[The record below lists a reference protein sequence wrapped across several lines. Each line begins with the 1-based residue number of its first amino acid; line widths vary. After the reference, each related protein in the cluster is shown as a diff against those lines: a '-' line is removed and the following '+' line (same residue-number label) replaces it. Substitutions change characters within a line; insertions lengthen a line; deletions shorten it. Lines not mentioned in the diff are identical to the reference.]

1 MTSPINF
8 QNLKAIQPKDLHK
21 ESTSSLARMIV
32 DDSDFT
38 ALKVLLE
45 TRRLFRLKKE
55 GPFLLPEFL
64 LKLRN
69 NLALA
74 SEHVNDPYE
83 LADCAY
89 DLTLAKFWNLPKNP
103 IKIDSGGGQP
113 EFGIKTDCRN
123 YYRQFLKEMQKKKN
137 EGKIR
142 TPGEEEL
149 IAGKVIKN
157 LVYRAFLYSK
167 LECMRRTPFVV
178 RYLWEIKGKRFYLW
192 YPSYLTAKEF
202 RGWLKENIGETVL
215 AIPDA
220 QKHIQGL
227 IAANFNRGHLVP
239 VDTPGDPQNYNQE
252 LESALSYV
260 DPDDGPKFPYRL
272 ASAVAKEKGQK
283 INKLRSGIAKMG
295 RKTVEQMVLEI
306 FSDLSV
312 DDFNLTRTAKFY
324 GISKPTLSRFAGS
337 KWSEKNKDDKPV
349 TIPDLWKNTA
359 RILSKNSDFMETV
372 LTAGFGD
379 ALASVL
385 VSLEAERA

>member
-1 MTSPINF
+1 MMSSGK
-8 QNLKAIQPKDLHK
+8 LRK
-21 ESTSSLARMIV
+21 ESTFSLARMIV
-32 DDSDFT
+32 GNSDFA
-38 ALKVLLE
+38 ALNILLE
-45 TRRLFRLKKE
+45 TRRLFYFMKE
-55 GPFLLPEFL
+55 GPLLLPEFL

-69 NLALA
+69 SLALA
-74 SEHVNDPYE
+74 SDLVNDQYE
-83 LADCAY
+83 LADCTY
-89 DLTLAKFWNLPKNP
+89 DLTLAKFWNLPKCP

-227 IAANFNRGHLVP
+227 IAANFKRGHHVP
-239 VDTPGDPQNYNQE
+239 VDTPGCLQNNDQN
-252 LESALSYV
+252 LKSGRSSF
-260 DPDDGPKFPYRL
+260 DQDDGPKFPYRL
-272 ASAVAKEKGQK
+272 ADAVAKEKGRN
-283 INKLRSGIAKMG
+283 INKLRRGIAKMG

-312 DDFNLTRTAKFY
+312 GDYNLTRTAKFY
-324 GISKPTLSRFAGS
+324 GVSKPTLSRFAGS
-337 KWSEKNKDDKPV
+337 KWFEKNEDDKQI

-359 RILSKNSDFMETV
+359 RILSKNSAFMETV
-372 LTAGFGD
+372 LTAGFGEI
-379 ALASVL
+379 LASVL
-385 VSLEAERA
+385 ENLEAERA